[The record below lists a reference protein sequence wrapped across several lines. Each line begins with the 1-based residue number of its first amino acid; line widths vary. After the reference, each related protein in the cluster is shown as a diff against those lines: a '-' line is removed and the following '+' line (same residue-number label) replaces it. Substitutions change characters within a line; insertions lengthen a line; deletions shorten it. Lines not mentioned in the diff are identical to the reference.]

1 MKTALK
7 RIGWLLGIALL
18 GGVGLG
24 AHTWFAKPLSIN
36 WFYSKVFFQAA
47 IQSPELLTQIRLFEQ
62 LGFRDHNGRWGDASE
77 ANSDKQMAKLKADY
91 ATFKSYDASGFTGQ
105 DKISYEV
112 LDFFLKDKVDGEP
125 WRYHNLPISQHFGA
139 QITTPDL
146 MTQSQQVNDA
156 TDAGHYVARLQTMPI
171 KFDQILD
178 GIKLRESKGIY
189 PMRFVLEKVVA
200 QLQGYIAKGAK
211 ETALYTTFKEKLE
224 KLPQAKMSEADKTAW
239 LGKAETAIQSQVI
252 PNFQK
257 IIAHFEELK
266 TRVKSN
272 DGVWAWPNGEAYY
285 QYCIETNTTTK
296 LKADELHTIGLAEVD
311 RIKTQMQTIL
321 TGAGYTEGSLAQQVR
336 KLSESATQLYSDD
349 DAGRAKILADYQSI
363 IDEIDAGLTP
373 YFAVR
378 PKAKVQVKRVDPSGE
393 ASSAGAYYQP
403 APLDGSLPGRFY
415 ANLRDIKETPR
426 FGMRTL
432 AYHEAVP
439 GHHFQIG
446 IAQELKGLPIFRT
459 LLGFTAYSEGWALY
473 SEQLAWELGF
483 QKDPLDNLG
492 RLQAEM
498 FRAVRLV
505 VDTGIHTK
513 RWSRE
518 RAIDY
523 MVEHTGMALGE
534 VETEIERYFVDPGQ
548 ALGYKVGM
556 LKILALRERAKTQLG
571 GKFDLREFHTVV
583 LANGALP
590 LTLLERLVD
599 EMIVKR
605 KAA

>member
-1 MKTALK
+1 
-7 RIGWLLGIALL
+7 
-18 GGVGLG
+18 
-24 AHTWFAKPLSIN
+24 
-36 WFYSKVFFQAA
+36 
-47 IQSPELLTQIRLFEQ
+47 
-62 LGFRDHNGRWGDASE
+62 
-77 ANSDKQMAKLKADY
+77 
-91 ATFKSYDASGFTGQ
+91 
-105 DKISYEV
+105 
-112 LDFFLKDKVDGEP
+112 
-125 WRYHNLPISQHFGA
+125 
-139 QITTPDL
+139 
-146 MTQSQQVNDA
+146 
-156 TDAGHYVARLQTMPI
+156 
-171 KFDQILD
+171 
-178 GIKLRESKGIY
+178 
-189 PMRFVLEKVVA
+189 
-200 QLQGYIAKGAK
+200 
-211 ETALYTTFKEKLE
+211 
-224 KLPQAKMSEADKTAW
+224 
-239 LGKAETAIQSQVI
+239 
-252 PNFQK
+252 
-257 IIAHFEELK
+257 
-266 TRVKSN
+266 
-272 DGVWAWPNGEAYY
+272 
-285 QYCIETNTTTK
+285 
-296 LKADELHTIGLAEVD
+296 
-311 RIKTQMQTIL
+311 MQTIL
-321 TGAGYTEGSLAQQVR
+321 TGAGYTQGSLAQKVR
-336 KLSESATQLYSDD
+336 QLSEAPSQLYSDD
-349 DAGRAKILADYQSI
+349 DSGRAKILADYQSI

-378 PKAKVQVKRVDPSGE
+378 PKAKVQVKRVEPSSEG
-393 ASSAGAYYQP
+393 SSAGAYYQP

-523 MVEHTGMALGE
+523 MIEHTGMPQTE

-556 LKILALRERAKTQLG
+556 LKILALRERAKTELG
-571 GKFDLREFHTVV
+571 NKFDLREFHTVV

-599 EMIVKR
+599 EMIAKR